1 MLIHTVKS
9 GDTLISI
16 ANSYGITPALL
27 QRLNDV
33 PNPQQLVVGQKLVI
47 LIPEITHYV
56 TQGET
61 LNSIAAQY
69 NITAVEILQNNPG
82 IIDENIYQGEQLIIK
97 YQDENKVQTII
108 TNGYTY
114 TTIDNNTLLRTLPYL
129 TFLTIFTYGFNENGE
144 LVEANDE
151 YLIKTA
157 KAYGVAPIMLISTL
171 TEKGNFSNELA
182 GFLMA
187 NPEIQDIL
195 INNILIT
202 IEKKGYYGLDIDFE
216 YIPQQYA
223 QEFASFISKA
233 TTRLNEK
240 GYICM
245 VALAPKTS
253 GTQTGLLYE
262 AHNYALA
269 GNAAN
274 LTLLMTYEW
283 GYAYGP
289 PMAVAPINN
298 VERVIS
304 YGVSEIPSQKI
315 LMGIP
320 MYGYDW
326 PLPFIKG
333 ETTAVSLSPQQAI
346 ELALRTG
353 SEISY
358 DNNSQAPYF
367 YYSQDNI
374 QHVVWFEDASS
385 VFTRTELITKYNLSG
400 GGFWNINRYF
410 PQCWLVMNNQFK
422 IAKIQ

>member
-1 MLIHTVKS
+1 
-9 GDTLISI
+9 
-16 ANSYGITPALL
+16 
-27 QRLNDV
+27 
-33 PNPQQLVVGQKLVI
+33 
-47 LIPEITHYV
+47 
-56 TQGET
+56 
-61 LNSIAAQY
+61 
-69 NITAVEILQNNPG
+69 
-82 IIDENIYQGEQLIIK
+82 
-97 YQDENKVQTII
+97 
-108 TNGYTY
+108 
-114 TTIDNNTLLRTLPYL
+114 
-129 TFLTIFTYGFNENGE
+129 
-144 LVEANDE
+144 
-151 YLIKTA
+151 
-157 KAYGVAPIMLISTL
+157 
-171 TEKGNFSNELA
+171 
-182 GFLMA
+182 
-187 NPEIQDIL
+187 
-195 INNILIT
+195 
-202 IEKKGYYGLDIDFE
+202 
-216 YIPQQYA
+216 
-223 QEFASFISKA
+223 
-233 TTRLNEK
+233 
-240 GYICM
+240 M

>member
-1 MLIHTVKS
+1 MLIHTVVNN
-9 GDTLISI
+9 DTLTSI
-16 ANSYGITPALL
+16 ANQYGISPSLL
-27 QRLNDV
+27 QELNDV

-47 LIPEITHYV
+47 LIPETTHIV
-56 TQGET
+56 QQGET
-61 LNSIAAQY
+61 LNSIAKQY
-69 NITAVEILQNNPG
+69 NITAVEILQNNPK
-82 IIDENIYQGEQLIIK
+82 ITNEAIYTGEEIVIK
-97 YQDENKVQTII
+97 YQNENKTQPII

-114 TTIDNNTLLRTLPYL
+114 TTIDNKTLLKTLPYL
-129 TFLTIFTYGFNENGE
+129 TFLTIFTYGFNEAGQ
-144 LVEANDE
+144 LVLADDE
-151 YLIKTA
+151 YLINTA

-171 TEKGNFSNELA
+171 TENGSFSNELA
-182 GFLMA
+182 GYLMA
-187 NPEIQDIL
+187 NPQIQDIL
-195 INNILIT
+195 ITNILNI
-202 IEKKGYYGLDIDFE
+202 IEEKGYYGLDIDFE

-223 QEFASFISKA
+223 QEFANFISKA
-233 TTRLNEK
+233 TDRLNEK

-253 GTQTGLLYE
+253 STQSGLLYE

-274 LTLLMTYEW
+274 LALLMTYEW

-304 YGVSEIPSQKI
+304 YGVSEIPPQKI

-326 PLPFIKG
+326 TLPYIKG
-333 ETTAVSLSPQQAI
+333 ETVAYSLSPQQAI
-346 ELALRTG
+346 ELALKTG
-353 SEISY
+353 SEILY
-358 DNNSQAPYF
+358 DSTSQAPYF
-367 YYSQDNI
+367 YYTKNNTEHI
-374 QHVVWFEDASS
+374 VWFEDASS
-385 VFTRTELITKYNLSG
+385 VLARTDLIKKYMLSG

-410 PQCWLVMNNQFK
+410 PQCRLVMNNSFK